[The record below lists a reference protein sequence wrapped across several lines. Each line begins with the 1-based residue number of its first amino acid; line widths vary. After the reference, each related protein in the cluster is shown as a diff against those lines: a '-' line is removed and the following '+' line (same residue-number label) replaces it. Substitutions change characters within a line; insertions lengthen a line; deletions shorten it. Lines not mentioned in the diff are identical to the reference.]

1 MTEDDDFLDP
11 KISPI
16 ARKSERE
23 KLQADMDAFLKAGG
37 NIVPVDGYKPKE
49 SVIGEK
55 LAEYAKRGG
64 QKNAI
69 GMDHTRTRIYK
80 LICAGVENIVDIA
93 KAMNTSRA
101 NVSTNIKFL
110 KKQGMIY
117 SEKRGIWRKVEDES

>member
-11 KISPI
+11 KISPL

-23 KLQADMDAFLKAGG
+23 QLQADMEAFLKAGG
-37 NIVPVDGYKPKE
+37 KITAVDGYKPKE

-55 LAEYAKRGG
+55 LAEYAKRGA
-64 QKNAI
+64 QKNAL
-69 GMDHTRTRIYK
+69 GMNHTRARIYN
-80 LICAGVENIVDIA
+80 LICAGVENIADIA
-93 KAMNTSRA
+93 GAMKTSCA

-117 SEKRGIWRKVEDES
+117 SVRRGKWRKVEDEI